1 MSAQN
6 GRDMLVKIKQDDGSY
21 RTLAGLRSKAL
32 RLNAKPIDV
41 TNTESA
47 EGWKELLPNAGIK
60 SAEISGTGVFK
71 NDESAGEARE
81 AFFAQSHVSLRFILP
96 GFGQIEGPFM
106 IALLNYTG
114 SYQGEA
120 GFEVSFVSAGLPVFT
135 AVI

>member
-1 MSAQN
+1 MSTQN
-6 GRDMLVKIKQDDGSY
+6 GRDMLVKVKQNDGSY

-41 TNTESA
+41 TNTDSA
-47 EGWKELLPNAGIK
+47 DGWKELLPHAGIK
-60 SAEISGTGVFK
+60 SADISGTGVFK

-81 AFFAQSHVSLRFILP
+81 AFFSQSHLSLRFILP
-96 GFGQIEGPFM
+96 GFGQIDGPFM
-106 IALLNYTG
+106 ITSLNYTG

-120 GFEVSFVSAGLPVFT
+120 GFEVNFVSAGLPVFT

>member
-6 GRDMLVKIKQDDGSY
+6 GRDMLVKIKQEDGSY

-47 EGWKELLPNAGIK
+47 QGWKELLPNAGVK
-60 SAEISGTGVFK
+60 SAEISGAGVFK
-71 NDESAGEARE
+71 NDASAGEARE
-81 AFFAQSHVSLRFILP
+81 AFFAQSHLDLRFILP
-96 GFGQIEGPFM
+96 GFGQIDGPFM
-106 IALLNYTG
+106 IASLNYTG

-135 AVI
+135 AIQ